1 MCNWYQYSIQ
11 FFTLAIYMMTLT
23 SYCKKVTN
31 MQGHI
36 FAIFIVMQQNQIL
49 FLHLIYSSNVFEF
62 ICAIKFYFFFP
73 KLKNCNYII
82 CRYDA
87 SNNWSAWCWRLHIL
101 PRPLDKLQHSICR
114 FLIYSFGD
122 NIMQKTIC
130 MSFFVNH
137 MYFYLTYALKNLH
150 VHLLY
155 SSVILCV
162 VISQVLKG

>member
-36 FAIFIVMQQNQIL
+36 FATFIVMQHNQIL

-62 ICAIKFYFFFP
+62 ICAIKFYFFFS

-101 PRPLDKLQHSICR
+101 PRPLDKITAYYLLFSNLFFWRQYYAKNNR
-114 FLIYSFGD
+114 YVFFLLITCIFISHMHLRIYMFTYCTVLSF
-122 NIMQKTIC
+122 
-130 MSFFVNH
+130 
-137 MYFYLTYALKNLH
+137 Y
-150 VHLLY
+150 
-155 SSVILCV
+155 
-162 VISQVLKG
+162 VLS

>member
-36 FAIFIVMQQNQIL
+36 FATFIVMQQNQIL

-62 ICAIKFYFFFP
+62 ICAIKFCFFFLNW
-73 KLKNCNYII
+73 KIAITLYVGMMQAITEVHDVGGYISSP
-82 CRYDA
+82 A
-87 SNNWSAWCWRLHIL
+87 
-101 PRPLDKLQHSICR
+101 PLIKLQHIICC

-122 NIMQKTIC
+122 NIMQKTIG
-130 MSFFVNH
+130 MSFF
-137 MYFYLTYALKNLH
+137 
-150 VHLLY
+150 
-155 SSVILCV
+155 C
-162 VISQVLKG
+162 